1 MVRAAGVLLHPTSL
15 PGPYGVGDL
24 GPAALA
30 FLEFL
35 AGAKQRFWQVL
46 PLGPA
51 AQGESPYQAYS
62 AFAGNPLLISPEAL
76 IEDGLLP
83 AATREQHSHFSTD
96 RVDFAKA
103 RTFKH
108 ALLEQAFQTF
118 QHEATPAQQGEFAR
132 FAQEQAFWLD
142 DYALF
147 MSLLEVHE
155 GAEWPAWEPG
165 IAARRPDALAAW
177 RQRLATPIRFQVF
190 VQYLF
195 FRQWTALKRQASERG
210 IRIMGDMPIYISHNS
225 ADCWAHRD
233 LFTLDAAGNATHV
246 AGVPPDY
253 FSKTGQRWGNPLY
266 RWDVLADTG
275 YAWWV
280 ERLRHALAQ
289 VDVLRLD
296 HFRGFAAYWAIP
308 ANLPTAVGG
317 RWRRGP
323 GAELFKALQAAI
335 GPLPLIAEDL
345 GKLNRNVIT
354 LRDRFGFPGMKVLQF
369 AFGGDAGNPFLPHNY
384 RPNFVVYTGTH
395 DNDTTVGWLTAAS
408 TVERQHFQHYAPSDG
423 SESVWD
429 MIRLAYA
436 SVADLAVI
444 PMQDLLALGT
454 AARMN
459 FPGKPEGNWGWRF
472 AGPLPNAPLADRLA
486 TLAECYGR
494 TPESV
499 TASG

>member
-35 AGAKQRFWQVL
+35 ADAKQRYWQLL

-62 AFAGNPLLISPEAL
+62 AFAGNPLLISPETL

-83 AATREQHSHFSTD
+83 ATVREQHPLFPDD
-96 RVDFAKA
+96 RVDFARV

-108 ALLEQAFQTF
+108 MLLEHAFQTF
-118 QHEATPAQQGEFAR
+118 EREATAEQREDLAR
-132 FAQEQAFWLD
+132 FAQEQRFWLD
-142 DYALF
+142 DYTLF
-147 MSLLEVHE
+147 MALLEAHD
-155 GAEWPAWEPG
+155 GAEWPAWEAG
-165 IAARRPDALAAW
+165 IAARRPEAVAAW
-177 RQRLATPIRFQVF
+177 RQRLATPIQFQTF

-195 FRQWTALKRQASERG
+195 SRQWTALKRRADERG
-210 IRIMGDMPIYISHNS
+210 IRIIGDMPIYISHNS
-225 ADCWAHRD
+225 ADCWAHRE

-253 FSKTGQRWGNPLY
+253 FSRTGQRWGNPLY

-296 HFRGFAAYWAIP
+296 HFRGFAAYWVIP
-308 ANLPTAVGG
+308 ASRPTAIGG

-323 GAELFKALQAAI
+323 GAGLFKALQAAL
-335 GPLPLIAEDL
+335 GPFPLIAEDL
-345 GKLNRNVIT
+345 GVLNRRVIA
-354 LRDRFGFPGMKVLQF
+354 LRDRFDFPGMKVLQF

-395 DNDTTVGWLTAAS
+395 DNDTTAGWLASATA
-408 TVERQHFQHYAPSDG
+408 TEREHFRRYAPSDG
-423 SESVWD
+423 TDPAWD

-436 SVADLAVI
+436 SVADIAII
-444 PMQDLLALGT
+444 PQQDLLALGT

-459 FPGKPEGNWGWRF
+459 FPGTAEGNWGWRY
-472 AGPLPNAPLADRLA
+472 AGPLPNAPLAARLA
-486 TLAECYGR
+486 SLAECYGR
-494 TPESV
+494 TRQSV
-499 TASG
+499 TASD